1 MHRALLSWSLTKAS
15 APGEE
20 AFAASCLPRLERA
33 VPRNRRGAALARNL
47 IGDERW
53 AARYVGAR
61 ALGRL
66 APEPIALDEAWAG
79 LLTLAGDRE
88 RTVREGAAAGLAELV
103 TRVPEAAPRL
113 ERVLTDPA
121 ADADAGARR
130 AAVRSLIVLSVQP
143 QTAELGARLLRAAA
157 LAGDRS
163 GRGLGAGVIGR
174 GIAAQDRDR
183 ALGIAREWAASAEP
197 ALRAQGERALRGPLA
212 GAA

>member
-47 IGDERW
+47 VGDERW

-66 APEPIALDEAWAG
+66 APEPIAVDEAWAG

-103 TRVPEAAPRL
+103 TRAPETAPRL

-121 ADADAGARR
+121 AGAGARR

>member
-1 MHRALLSWSLTKAS
+1 VHRALLSWSLTKAS

-47 IGDERW
+47 VGDERW

-66 APEPIALDEAWAG
+66 APEPITVDEAWAG

-121 ADADAGARR
+121 ADVGARR